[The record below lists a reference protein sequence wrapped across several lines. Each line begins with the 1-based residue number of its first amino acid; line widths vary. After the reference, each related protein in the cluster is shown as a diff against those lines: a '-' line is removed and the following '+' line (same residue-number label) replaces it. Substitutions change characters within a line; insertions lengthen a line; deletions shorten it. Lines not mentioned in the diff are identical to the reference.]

1 MNAPRHTDTFNWIE
15 HLPEVGSPLL
25 RQRDKLLALLAQI
38 ASLQEIA
45 ERRRLALEEE
55 IATLWLPAEI
65 EQARRRILATGQNT
79 TANTQA
85 A

>member
-1 MNAPRHTDTFNWIE
+1 MNTTNPTLNWIE
-15 HLPEVGSPLL
+15 RLPEVGSPIL
-25 RQRDKLLALLAQI
+25 RQRDDLLALLAQI

-45 ERRRLALEEE
+45 ERRRQDLEEE

-65 EQARRRILATGQNT
+65 DLAKRHI
-79 TANTQA
+79 A